1 MESTFAGRLQQLRK
15 KRGWSRYALAK
26 KIGVAPDTIRYWE
39 EEINQPRIGRAK
51 QLAQVFGVSLDYLSG
66 ESNEKT

>member
-1 MESTFAGRLQQLRK
+1 MQEKTFAGRLRELRK
-15 KRGWSRYALAK
+15 QKGWSRYELAK

-51 QLAQVFGVSLDYLSG
+51 QLAKTFGVSVDYLSG
-66 ESNEKT
+66 NTDEI